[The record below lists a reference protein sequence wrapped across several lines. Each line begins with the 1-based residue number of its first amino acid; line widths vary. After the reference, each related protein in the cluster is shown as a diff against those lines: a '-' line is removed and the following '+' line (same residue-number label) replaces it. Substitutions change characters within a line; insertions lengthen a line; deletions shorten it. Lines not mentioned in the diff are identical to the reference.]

1 MPETLF
7 LPKWGMTMTEG
18 RISRWLKQVGDAVA
32 AEEEVV
38 EVETDKVLNVLTA
51 PVAGKLTAILVPEG
65 ETVPVGTELGTI
77 TPNA

>member
-77 TPNA
+77 TPDA